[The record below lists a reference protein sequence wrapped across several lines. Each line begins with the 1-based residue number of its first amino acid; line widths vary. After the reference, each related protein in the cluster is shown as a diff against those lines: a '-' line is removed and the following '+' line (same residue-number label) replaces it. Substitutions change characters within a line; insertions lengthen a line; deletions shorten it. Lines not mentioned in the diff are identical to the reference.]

1 MGVKEEQKEE
11 TSPPRPAVLRLL
23 ADRAVGHE
31 SQAAIRSE
39 GWKSIRCLSKATP
52 ARPSAC
58 RFSSVRRWRKP
69 SVGPLLHARVSP
81 ACTADSSLCRWRAH
95 ACSSGSPCCST
106 SSSHPAAD
114 ILGLDAAYDKRPPL
128 GLPCEPATRR
138 LGSAAPTGCRAQLY
152 FRLKHLGRLV
162 QHSRLST
169 DKGSDIF
176 SFSKKRSDEEC
187 SQTGLLLR

>member
-1 MGVKEEQKEE
+1 MIVIRVTRCIMQRNRCSTPELALLVRQ
-11 TSPPRPAVLRLL
+11 TPLCADCVQMPAV
-23 ADRAVGHE
+23 
-31 SQAAIRSE
+31 QARHA
-39 GWKSIRCLSKATP
+39 A
-52 ARPSAC
+52 
-58 RFSSVRRWRKP
+58 
-69 SVGPLLHARVSP
+69 PLLP
-81 ACTADSSLCRWRAH
+81 AT
-95 ACSSGSPCCST
+95 
-106 SSSHPAAD
+106 PAAD
-114 ILGLDAAYDKRPPL
+114 ILDVDAAYDKRPPL